1 MAIQWNYMEA
11 PTGATSL
18 EALNTGND
26 AIVKGISSL
35 AGIANTVNQEGIKR
49 NTDTLANILS
59 QARNPVE
66 LESAMIQMQQAAQGM
81 NGRYD
86 QGAIRTL
93 QNTRPTEVAN
103 LLTLDQNFKDQ
114 DAVRRIAT
122 ALAAND
128 PTAAQSS
135 VSSVLNP
142 TTAVDLAVKTLA
154 QVNTNTTNTQTAT
167 RDANANAVALA
178 TLTQKADEAA
188 AKPTGGTGGGSGT
201 YKVGDIEFNANDG
214 SLKVGQKPSQDQTA
228 INSYKVNGGK
238 METTPTVL
246 KVANWGNTPADA
258 YSYYVDRIKGTKSPE
273 GTGQNPESTAN
284 GVGQLLDKT
293 FINTVAAHRPELMVG
308 RTPDQVVALK
318 NDPTIAT
325 QMFELH
331 TADNAAALTKAGI
344 PVTPT
349 TLDGMHWFGEP
360 TFKQLWNINQN
371 NPNTPLSS
379 VLSEEIL
386 KPNYLTDERRSK
398 QKKPLVK
405 TVGDLFGMIESERL
419 GLTTKSAIDRNI
431 PAEVIE
437 GIRGDFALSEQ
448 SIRSDYAAS
457 ELARR
462 TPNFEA
468 QQKLADFLDKGSDS
482 SFGIPWTNGSKQLLA
497 LAQGVSGFNELGDSE
512 KATVLQR
519 LESYNKN
526 NEGLGFVDVGETT
539 LKKVALETI
548 TAMNKGRINK
558 LDTQLVSKLL
568 EYKIKLAT
576 TTRNYGV
583 TSWSDSDVVN
593 LLMPEASKKDKEHYV
608 DLMKGEGKSQTTDAN
623 NPFGTGSSSSPV
635 SDTIAQLA
643 KGKAALYAKTDAE
656 VAKPTPTINY
666 DKPSIRE
673 QAAQSELLKF
683 LGIVRTKKA
692 TDPNRLRPIPMPT
705 PTITYD
711 KPSIREQAAQSE
723 LLKFLGI
730 VVSKDAEVAKATDP
744 NRLRPIPMPTP
755 TITYDMPTFRQQ
767 IAETEV
773 LKQLGIK
780 GIK

>member
-11 PTGATSL
+11 PSGAASL
-18 EALNTGND
+18 EAMGNASD
-26 AIVKGISSL
+26 SIVKGISSL
-35 AGIANTVNQEGIKR
+35 AGVANAVKEEGIKR

-86 QGAIRTL
+86 QAAIRTL

-114 DAVRRIAT
+114 GVVRSIAA

-128 PTAAQSS
+128 PTAAQRL
-135 VSSVLNP
+135 VSDVLNP
-142 TTAVDLAVKTLA
+142 TTATKLAADTLT

-167 RDANANAVALA
+167 RDANANTVALA
-178 TLTQKADEAA
+178 ELEQKAREAA
-188 AKPTGGTGGGSGT
+188 AKPTGGTGGTGGT
-201 YKVGDIEFNANDG
+201 YKIGDIEFNTDG
-214 SLKVGQKPSQDQTA
+214 SIKVAQKPQQDQTA

-238 METTPTVL
+238 METSPTVL

-258 YSYYVDRIKGTKSPE
+258 YSYYVDRITGKQSPE
-273 GTGQNPESTAN
+273 GTGQNKESTAN
-284 GVGQLLDKT
+284 GVGQLLDET
-293 FINTVAAHRPELMVG
+293 FINTVAAHRPELMVN
-308 RTPDQVVALK
+308 RTPDQIVALK

-325 QMFELH
+325 QMFKLL

-379 VLSEEIL
+379 VLPEEIR

-468 QQKLADFLDKGSDS
+468 EQKIANFLDKGSDS

-519 LESYNKN
+519 LETYNKN
-526 NEGLGFVDVGETT
+526 NEGMGFVDVGETT
-539 LKKVALETI
+539 LKKVALDTI

-558 LDTQLVSKLL
+558 LDTQLVGKLL

-583 TSWSDSDVVN
+583 TSWSDPDVVN
-593 LLMPEASKKDKEHYV
+593 LLMPTASKKDKERYV
-608 DLMKGEGKSQTTDAN
+608 DLMKGAGKSQTTDAD
-623 NPFGTGSSSSPV
+623 NPFGTGSSSSPI

-656 VAKPTPTINY
+656 VAK
-666 DKPSIRE
+666 
-673 QAAQSELLKF
+673 
-683 LGIVRTKKA
+683 A
-692 TDPNRLRPIPMPT
+692 TDPNRLRPIPMPK
-705 PTITYD
+705 PTLNYY
-711 KPSIREQAAQSE
+711 KPTIREQAAQSE
-723 LLKFLGI
+723 LLKRLGI
-730 VVSKDAEVAKATDP
+730 VVSK
-744 NRLRPIPMPTP
+744 
-755 TITYDMPTFRQQ
+755 
-767 IAETEV
+767 
-773 LKQLGIK
+773 
-780 GIK
+780 

>member
-11 PTGATSL
+11 PSGAASL
-18 EALNTGND
+18 EAMGNAND
-26 AIVKGISSL
+26 AIVKGISALS
-35 AGIANTVNQEGIKR
+35 GIANTVNQEGIKS

-86 QGAIRTL
+86 QAAIRTL

-114 DAVRRIAT
+114 GVVRSIAA

-128 PTAAQSS
+128 PTAAQRL
-135 VSSVLNP
+135 VSDVLNP
-142 TTAVDLAVKTLA
+142 TTAVDLAGKALT
-154 QVNTNTTNTQTAT
+154 QVNTNTTNTQTT
-167 RDANANAVALA
+167 IRDANANAVALA
-178 TLTQKADEAA
+178 TLTQKADAEAS
-188 AKPTGGTGGGSGT
+188 KPTGGTGGTGGT
-201 YKVGDIEFNANDG
+201 YKIGDIEFNTDG
-214 SLKVGQKPSQDQTA
+214 SIKVAQKPQQDQTA

-246 KVANWGNTPADA
+246 KVANWGNTPTDA
-258 YSYYVDRIKGTKSPE
+258 FNYYVARIKGTKSPE

-284 GVGQLLDKT
+284 GVGQLLDET

-308 RTPDQVVALK
+308 RTPKQIVALK

-325 QMFELH
+325 QMFELL

-379 VLSEEIL
+379 VLSEEIR

-468 QQKLADFLDKGSDS
+468 QEKLANFLDKGSDS

-519 LESYNKN
+519 LETYNKN
-526 NEGLGFVDVGETT
+526 NEGMGFVDVGETT
-539 LKKVALETI
+539 LKKVALDTI

-593 LLMPEASKKDKEHYV
+593 LLMPTASKKDKERYV
-608 DLMKGEGKSQTTDAN
+608 DLMKGEGKSQTTDAD

-656 VAKPTPTINY
+656 VAK
-666 DKPSIRE
+666 
-673 QAAQSELLKF
+673 
-683 LGIVRTKKA
+683 A
-692 TDPNRLRPIPMPT
+692 TDPNRLRPIPMPI
-705 PTITYD
+705 PTINYD
-711 KPSIREQAAQSE
+711 KPTIREQAAQSE
-723 LLKFLGI
+723 LLKRLGI
-730 VVSKDAEVAKATDP
+730 VVSK
-744 NRLRPIPMPTP
+744 
-755 TITYDMPTFRQQ
+755 
-767 IAETEV
+767 
-773 LKQLGIK
+773 
-780 GIK
+780 

>member
-11 PTGATSL
+11 PSGADSL
-18 EALNTGND
+18 EAMGNASD
-26 AIVKGISSL
+26 SIVKGISSL
-35 AGIANTVNQEGIKR
+35 AGVANAVKEEGIKR

-103 LLTLDQNFKDQ
+103 LLALDQDFKDQ
-114 DAVRRIAT
+114 GVVRSIAA

-128 PTAAQSS
+128 PTAAQRL
-135 VSSVLNP
+135 VSGVLNP
-142 TTAVDLAVKTLA
+142 KTAVDLAADTLT

-178 TLTQKADEAA
+178 QLAREAA
-188 AKPTGGTGGGSGT
+188 PKPTGGTGGGSGT
-201 YKVGDIEFNANDG
+201 YKIGDIEVNADG
-214 SLKVGQKPSQDQTA
+214 SIKVAQKPTGDQTA

-258 YSYYVDRIKGTKSPE
+258 YSYYVDRITGKQSPE
-273 GTGQNPESTAN
+273 GTGQNKESTAN
-284 GVGQLLDKT
+284 GVGQLLDST
-293 FINTVAAHRPELMVG
+293 FLSTVAAHRPELMVG
-308 RTPDQVVALK
+308 RTPDQIVALK

-325 QMFELH
+325 QMFKLH

-379 VLSEEIL
+379 VLPEEIR

-468 QQKLADFLDKGSDS
+468 QEKLANFLDKGSDS

-519 LESYNKN
+519 LETYNKN
-526 NEGLGFVDVGETT
+526 NEGMGFVDVGETT
-539 LKKVALETI
+539 LKKVALDTI

-593 LLMPEASKKDKEHYV
+593 LLMPEASKKDKERYV
-608 DLMKGEGKSQTTDAN
+608 DLMKGAGKSQTTDAD

-656 VAKPTPTINY
+656 VAK
-666 DKPSIRE
+666 
-673 QAAQSELLKF
+673 
-683 LGIVRTKKA
+683 A
-692 TDPNRLRPIPMPT
+692 TDPNRLRPIPMPK
-705 PTITYD
+705 PT
-711 KPSIREQAAQSE
+711 
-723 LLKFLGI
+723 LH
-730 VVSKDAEVAKATDP
+730 
-744 NRLRPIPMPTP
+744 
-755 TITYDMPTFRQQ
+755 YDMPTFRQQ
-767 IAETEV
+767 TAETEV

>member
-11 PTGATSL
+11 PSGAASL
-18 EALNTGND
+18 EAMGNASD
-26 AIVKGISSL
+26 SIVKGISSL
-35 AGIANTVNQEGIKR
+35 AGVANAVKEEGIKR

-86 QGAIRTL
+86 QEAIRTL

-114 DAVRRIAT
+114 GVVRSIAA

-128 PTAAQSS
+128 PTTAQSL
-135 VSSVLNP
+135 VSGVLNP
-142 TTAVDLAVKTLA
+142 KTAVDLAADTLT
-154 QVNTNTTNTQTAT
+154 QVNTNTTNTQTAI

-178 TLTQKADEAA
+178 QLAREAA

-201 YKVGDIEFNANDG
+201 YKVGDVEFNTDG
-214 SLKVGQKPSQDQTA
+214 SIKVGQKPQQDQTA

-238 METTPTVL
+238 MEIVPTVL
-246 KVANWGNTPADA
+246 KVANWGNTPTDA
-258 YSYYVDRIKGTKSPE
+258 VNYYVARIKGTKSPE

-284 GVGQLLDKT
+284 GVGQLLDET

-308 RTPDQVVALK
+308 RTPKQIVALK

-325 QMFELH
+325 QMFELL
-331 TADNAAALTKAGI
+331 TADNAASLTKAGI

-371 NPNTPLSS
+371 NPNIPLSS
-379 VLSEEIL
+379 VLSEEIR

-468 QQKLADFLDKGSDS
+468 QEKIANFLDKGSDS

-497 LAQGVSGFNELGDSE
+497 LAQGVSGFNDLGDSE

-519 LESYNKN
+519 LETYNKN
-526 NEGLGFVDVGETT
+526 NEGMGFVDVGETT
-539 LKKVALETI
+539 LKKVALDTI

-558 LDTQLVSKLL
+558 LDTQLVGKLL

-593 LLMPEASKKDKEHYV
+593 LLMPEASKKDKERYV
-608 DLMKGEGKSQTTDAN
+608 DLMKGAGKSQTTDAN
-623 NPFGTGSSSSPV
+623 NPFGTESSSSPV
-635 SDTIAQLA
+635 SDAIAQLA
-643 KGKAALYAKTDAE
+643 KGKAALYAKT
-656 VAKPTPTINY
+656 
-666 DKPSIRE
+666 
-673 QAAQSELLKF
+673 
-683 LGIVRTKKA
+683 
-692 TDPNRLRPIPMPT
+692 
-705 PTITYD
+705 
-711 KPSIREQAAQSE
+711 
-723 LLKFLGI
+723 
-730 VVSKDAEVAKATDP
+730 DAEVAKATDP

-755 TITYDMPTFRQQ
+755 TIDYDMPTFRQQ

-773 LKQLGIK
+773 LKRLGIK

>member
-11 PTGATSL
+11 PSGAASL
-18 EALNTGND
+18 EALNKGND

-103 LLTLDQNFKDQ
+103 LLALDQNFKDQ
-114 DAVRRIAT
+114 DAVRSIAT

-154 QVNTNTTNTQTAT
+154 QVNTNITNTQTAT
-167 RDANANAVALA
+167 RDANANTVALA
-178 TLTQKADEAA
+178 QLEQKAREAA

-201 YKVGDIEFNANDG
+201 YKIGDIEFNEDG
-214 SLKVGQKPSQDQTA
+214 SIKVAQKPSQDQTA
-228 INSYKVNGGK
+228 INSYKVSGGK
-238 METTPTVL
+238 METSPTVL

-284 GVGQLLDKT
+284 GVGQLIDST
-293 FINTVAAHRPELMVG
+293 FLSTVAAHRPELMVG
-308 RTPDQVVALK
+308 RTPAQVVALK

-331 TADNAAALTKAGI
+331 TADNTASLTKAGI

-398 QKKPLVK
+398 QKKPLIK

-448 SIRSDYAAS
+448 SIRADYAAS

-468 QQKLADFLDKGSDS
+468 QEKLANFLDKGSDS

-593 LLMPEASKKDKEHYV
+593 LLMPTASKKDKEHYV
-608 DLMKGEGKSQTTDAN
+608 DLMKGAGKSQTTDAN

-656 VAKPTPTINY
+656 VAKATDPNRLRPIPMPKPT
-666 DKPSIRE
+666 IRE
-673 QAAQSELLKF
+673 QAAQSELLKR
-683 LGIVRTKKA
+683 LGIVVEARDT
-692 TDPNRLRPIPMPT
+692 NRLRPIPMPT

-711 KPSIREQAAQSE
+711 KPTIREQAAQSE
-723 LLKFLGI
+723 LLKRLGI
-730 VVSKDAEVAKATDP
+730 VVEVTDP
-744 NRLRPIPMPTP
+744 NRLRPIPMPKP
-755 TITYDMPTFRQQ
+755 TIKYDMPTFRQQ